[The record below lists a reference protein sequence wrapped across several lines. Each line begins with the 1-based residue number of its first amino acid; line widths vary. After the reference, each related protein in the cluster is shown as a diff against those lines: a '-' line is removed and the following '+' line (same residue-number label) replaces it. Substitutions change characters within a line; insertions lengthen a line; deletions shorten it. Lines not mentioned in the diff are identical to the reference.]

1 MITLPAP
8 APHVTTVLLTIIQI
22 SVLRILPPV
31 EAPRVRRSRIGCTS
45 CPSGTCAAVSCSAN
59 FFNDNDDATDGCE
72 GWMPDAHQRHV
83 RHVLIEL
90 ALHDR
95 DVQRGIFG
103 FGLQR
108 RGDVHVRRPVSMR
121 AWL

>member
-1 MITLPAP
+1 
-8 APHVTTVLLTIIQI
+8 
-22 SVLRILPPV
+22 
-31 EAPRVRRSRIGCTS
+31 
-45 CPSGTCAAVSCSAN
+45 
-59 FFNDNDDATDGCE
+59 
-72 GWMPDAHQRHV
+72 MPDAHQRHV

-108 RGDVHVRRPVSMR
+108 RGDVPCADRSRCERSCKYLYERCCYGEHVRACVCIWVLSERSGSAGHVHWSAR
-121 AWL
+121 GHCYVDGTVDHLRCLLQRESRHNFVQ